1 MAAPLR
7 FALNPRALHITNHYL
22 YLVFSNMCH
31 RTRLWLAHSESP
43 ISLCWNGTVSLRT
56 PFGLTFFFCSS
67 ILPSNAIHTSSN
79 HPPLAHL
86 ISACFP
92 TCRID
97 TGGVIKR
104 VKQLFKG
111 HPELTR
117 GFAAFLP
124 KEYKIDVQGV
134 GLDDDEGEMEDMSGA
149 AGGLTAAQVAAVQ
162 AQQAQ
167 MVQQAAAAAQAQQ
180 VQQQQQQ
187 QHAQQMAAAAAAA
200 ARGGGNNNANNAN
213 NAAPAGGAGGNGGGA
228 GGGAGE
234 AVGEEHARVYVKK
247 IKNRFVNQPH
257 IYKSFLDILHTF
269 HREKHSIQEVYTQV
283 AALFRDHPDLLG
295 EFAHFL
301 PDPNAQHHPAM
312 VQAQQQIHAQ
322 QQQQQQQHLH
332 GQYHDDHHGHHHGQ
346 HGNQHSNQG
355 NSGGSKASAGG
366 RTTSRTGRGASGN
379 DMMGVS
385 SSGANRG
392 GSQVGGGGGSNA
404 RQGSAGGHHHAHHGG
419 GGGQGGASAGVA
431 GNGNALPGG
440 PMAADGGS
448 KDRSHGTF
456 EELMHFFKLKQ
467 VLPQNDYEEM
477 LKLLSMYNADVL
489 SKTELYYMVRD
500 LLRHQDMELLE
511 WFRKFMQLE
520 DLKDDEAHGYIAD
533 YDWSTSEKLGPS
545 YRATPRHWEQ
555 WKCSGRSGNALCTEV
570 LNDSWI
576 SVPTGTEEGSFKSS
590 RKNQYEEL
598 LFKCEDDRFELDLLV
613 EGNVSAIRQLEILLA
628 SFRTLSPS
636 ALATFQLNESDLHVL
651 TVKAIRRVYG
661 PRADEFIKMIMGK
674 PSVAIPVVLSRLKAK
689 DTEWNLA
696 RREWNV
702 LWKQIF
708 KKNYHKQLDHRSTV
722 FKQEEKKMLTA
733 KALFAELRR
742 ASAEGGST
750 TGISSSNGAINTT
763 TINKPTS
770 SVSTR
775 SSTEKQNDAA
785 NAAASAAAA
794 ASASTSNEDVSRMDV
809 DDGSK
814 PSDAADGN
822 GKENVGS
829 SSASSAVGSPTLSF
843 IISQPNLFADIK
855 KLLMLTFAAQV
866 PKVDVAKF
874 GALWNSLICAFFH
887 VDPTLKSVLGD
898 TITEDITLD
907 GESTEM
913 AIDGPSDASAAAPS
927 GADASSSASST
938 TAANTAASATEGVST
953 ESIVKKENASG
964 FESTNKPI
972 STELASQPATHT
984 MLFLG
989 NDSFYLLFRYL
1000 QVLYDRMAEAW
1011 SFSEEFPPAHH
1022 TPIVEIDPKAPIS
1035 ETVPAALKVV
1045 QMDGAQVVATAK
1057 KESVEGS
1064 SNASASTSADA
1075 NGSAMDQ
1082 ENGVAS
1088 SAAASATDSSAAEK
1102 DTVLSSSSE
1111 GEAIIY
1117 EEKHGPESSLTRYH
1131 NFLKNAEALIA
1142 GRIEQQTFEEKCR
1155 HDFGISCFPL
1165 FTIDKILLLL
1175 AKQFHA
1181 VNSDEMSEKLAG
1193 LYQYEVSRNMLGGFT
1208 DAVYLSNCREVL
1220 SHEKHAYVFTFD
1232 ANPEALILGV
1242 TEVDLGHPSFGLEHN
1257 EELSA
1262 YINKLATNE
1271 AVLAKK
1277 AQRQALLAS
1286 AGSSSG
1292 MKVEDGGN
1300 GSSASNAAAASHSP
1314 FLRRNVES
1322 GDAAAAA
1329 SGAVAGSSS
1338 MEGVADSSSSS
1349 AANALPQG
1357 ASEDNLL
1364 IQNELGVKVAP
1375 GSFKLRFVGGTE
1387 DSLQRQGRNTEH
1399 ALSQDKISLDALQ
1412 QNASLP
1418 NPMVPQ

>member
-1 MAAPLR
+1 M
-7 FALNPRALHITNHYL
+7 
-22 YLVFSNMCH
+22 
-31 RTRLWLAHSESP
+31 
-43 ISLCWNGTVSLRT
+43 
-56 PFGLTFFFCSS
+56 
-67 ILPSNAIHTSSN
+67 
-79 HPPLAHL
+79 
-86 ISACFP
+86 
-92 TCRID
+92 
-97 TGGVIKR
+97 
-104 VKQLFKG
+104 KQLFKG

-149 AGGLTAAQVAAVQ
+149 AGGLTPQQVAAVQ
-162 AQQAQ
+162 AQQQQQLA
-167 MVQQAAAAAQAQQ
+167 QQAAAVQA
-180 VQQQQQQ
+180 QQQQQ

-200 ARGGGNNNANNAN
+200 ARGGNNNANNS
-213 NAAPAGGAGGNGGGA
+213 APASANAGGA

-301 PDPNAQHHPAM
+301 PDPNAQHHPAIT
-312 VQAQQQIHAQ
+312 QAQAQVHHQ
-322 QQQQQQQHLH
+322 QQQAQLH
-332 GQYHDDHHGHHHGQ
+332 GQYHDDGHHGHHHGGH
-346 HGNQHSNQG
+346 HGGQIAS
-355 NSGGSKASAGG
+355 SGGGKSAAG
-366 RTTSRTGRGASGN
+366 RAAGSRNARGGASGN

-385 SSGANRG
+385 AAASQRG
-392 GSQVGGGGGSNA
+392 GQVNANA
-404 RQGSAGGHHHAHHGG
+404 R
-419 GGGQGGASAGVA
+419 QGGASAHHGHHQTAGGAVGSA
-431 GNGNALPGG
+431 VGGNGNAI
-440 PMAADGGS
+440 PMGADGGS

-555 WKCSGRSGNALCTEV
+555 WKCSGRTGNALCTEV

-651 TVKAIRRVYG
+651 TIKAIRRVYG

-742 ASAEGGST
+742 ASAEG
-750 TGISSSNGAINTT
+750 ISSSNGAL
-763 TINKPTS
+763 KPTS

-775 SSTEKQNDAA
+775 SSTEKQND
-785 NAAASAAAA
+785 SLAAAA
-794 ASASTSNEDVSRMDV
+794 ANANEDGSRMDV
-809 DDGSK
+809 DDSSK
-814 PSDAADGN
+814 PSEENNALSGGAAT
-822 GKENVGS
+822 
-829 SSASSAVGSPTLSF
+829 SASSAVGSPTLSF

-874 GALWNSLICAFFH
+874 KAIWNSLICAFFH
-887 VDPTLKSVLGD
+887 VDPSLKSVLGD
-898 TITEDITLD
+898 DDIITAALAD
-907 GESTEM
+907 GDSEM
-913 AIDGPSDASAAAPS
+913 AIDGPSDSNAAVASSTGAAD
-927 GADASSSASST
+927 ADASS
-938 TAANTAASATEGVST
+938 TAATASTAAATTTDS
-953 ESIVKKENASG
+953 ESIVKKENAAG

-1045 QMDGAQVVATAK
+1045 HLDGAQVIAAAK
-1057 KESVEGS
+1057 KESTEGAS
-1064 SNASASTSADA
+1064 TASAATSTDA

-1082 ENGVAS
+1082 ENGAAS
-1088 SAAASATDSSAAEK
+1088 SAAATTDSASANATLASAEK
-1102 DTVLSSSSE
+1102 DTTLSSSSE
-1111 GEAIIY
+1111 GEAITY

-1286 AGSSSG
+1286 AGSSSST
-1292 MKVEDGGN
+1292 MKVEDN
-1300 GSSASNAAAASHSP
+1300 GVTGTSANAASAHSP
-1314 FLRRNVES
+1314 FLRRNV
-1322 GDAAAAA
+1322 
-1329 SGAVAGSSS
+1329 
-1338 MEGVADSSSSS
+1338 DSSDPSS
-1349 AANALPQG
+1349 ATMDGVTSTTDSALPQG
-1357 ASEDNLL
+1357 ASDHDNLL

-1387 DSLQRQGRNTEH
+1387 DSLQRQGRNTDH
-1399 ALSQDKISLDALQ
+1399 ALSEDKISLDALQ

>member
-1 MAAPLR
+1 M
-7 FALNPRALHITNHYL
+7 
-22 YLVFSNMCH
+22 
-31 RTRLWLAHSESP
+31 
-43 ISLCWNGTVSLRT
+43 
-56 PFGLTFFFCSS
+56 
-67 ILPSNAIHTSSN
+67 
-79 HPPLAHL
+79 
-86 ISACFP
+86 
-92 TCRID
+92 
-97 TGGVIKR
+97 
-104 VKQLFKG
+104 KQLFKG

-124 KEYKIDVQGV
+124 KEYKIDVQG
-134 GLDDDEGEMEDMSGA
+134 DEDEGEMEDMSGGGA
-149 AGGLTAAQVAAVQ
+149 GGAGGLN
-162 AQQAQ
+162 AQQAAAIQ
-167 MVQQAAAAAQAQQ
+167 AQQQAAAAAVQMQQAQQ
-180 VQQQQQQ
+180 VQQ
-187 QHAQQMAAAAAAA
+187 AQQAQQREMV
-200 ARGGGNNNANNAN
+200 RTMG
-213 NAAPAGGAGGNGGGA
+213 GGGA
-228 GGGAGE
+228 GGAAAGAAGNE

-301 PDPNAQHHPAM
+301 PDPNAQM
-312 VQAQQQIHAQ
+312 NQAQQQAMHQ
-322 QQQQQQQHLH
+322 QASMHHYEDHHHHGGQAHGGQQHMGQAH
-332 GQYHDDHHGHHHGQ
+332 GHGHHSAGGQ
-346 HGNQHSNQG
+346 IKQQPARNAGSRNAR
-355 NSGGSKASAGG
+355 GGGVGGDLASVASAGA
-366 RTTSRTGRGASGN
+366 RGNAGPVSGN
-379 DMMGVS
+379 AQRQHQ
-385 SSGANRG
+385 GAG
-392 GSQVGGGGGSNA
+392 HVGA
-404 RQGSAGGHHHAHHGG
+404 AGG
-419 GGGQGGASAGVA
+419 AG
-431 GNGNALPGG
+431 GNGNALGGTAPGMG
-440 PMAADGGS
+440 ADGTA

-555 WKCSGRSGNALCTEV
+555 WKCTGRTGNTLCTEV

-613 EGNVSAIRQLEILLA
+613 EGNVSAIRQLELLLA

-674 PSVAIPVVLSRLKAK
+674 PAVAIPVVLGRLKAK

-696 RREWNV
+696 RRDWNV

-722 FKQEEKKMLTA
+722 FKQEEKKMLTS

-742 ASAEGGST
+742 ASSSAEAKAAAAAAV
-750 TGISSSNGAINTT
+750 SSI
-763 TINKPTS
+763 
-770 SVSTR
+770 STR
-775 SSTEKQNDAA
+775 SSGADKIHDPTANT
-785 NAAASAAAA
+785 NAAATVAA
-794 ASASTSNEDVSRMDV
+794 EDGSRMDI
-809 DDGSK
+809 DDK
-814 PSDAADGN
+814 PN
-822 GKENVGS
+822 GGENGGPSVATSGS
-829 SSASSAVGSPTLSF
+829 SSINNHGEVSAANGSSSSSSSSSAVGSPTLSY

-855 KLLMLTFAAQV
+855 KLLMLTFAAQM
-866 PKVDVAKF
+866 PKVDIVKF
-874 GALWNSLICAFFH
+874 NAIWNSLICAFFH
-887 VDPTLKSVLGD
+887 VDPNLKSVLGD
-898 TITEDITLD
+898 TV
-907 GESTEM
+907 
-913 AIDGPSDASAAAPS
+913 IDENGDEVSATGNDMVVDEENVSASATDANVDASATANAASVP
-927 GADASSSASST
+927 AAAANAT
-938 TAANTAASATEGVST
+938 TATTNNAAAVE
-953 ESIVKKENASG
+953 VKKEG
-964 FESTNKPI
+964 GVMESTNKPI
-972 STELASQPATHT
+972 STELASQPATHN

-1000 QVLYDRMAEAW
+1000 QILYDRMAEAW
-1011 SFSEEFPPAHH
+1011 SFSEEFPPVHH
-1022 TPIVEIDPKAPIS
+1022 TPIVEIDPKHPVT
-1035 ETVPAALKVV
+1035 ETVPAAINAVH
-1045 QMDGAQVVATAK
+1045 MDGQAVIANAK
-1057 KESVEGS
+1057 KEAAAHAD
-1064 SNASASTSADA
+1064 NPTAAIANTANTAASTTSTAAANTTTSTADA
-1075 NGSAMDQ
+1075 TSTTTTTTTTTNNNNNNGSSAMDQ
-1082 ENGVAS
+1082 EGNGAAS
-1088 SAAASATDSSAAEK
+1088 TAGSSSTSAVDNAAATAAPLSYADAVAANNTEK
-1102 DTVLSSSSE
+1102 DSPTSSSSE

-1117 EEKHGPESSLTRYH
+1117 EEKQGPESSLTRYH
-1131 NFLKNAEALIA
+1131 GFLKNAEALI
-1142 GRIEQQTFEEKCR
+1142 GGKIEQQTFEERCR
-1155 HDFGISCFPL
+1155 HAFGISCFPL

-1232 ANPEALILGV
+1232 ASPDSLILGV

-1271 AVLAKK
+1271 SVLAKK
-1277 AQRQALLAS
+1277 AQRQAQLAAS
-1286 AGSSSG
+1286 SGSVKTEGGMAVDPSSSSSTG
-1292 MKVEDGGN
+1292 AN
-1300 GSSASNAAAASHSP
+1300 GATP
-1314 FLRRNVES
+1314 FLRRNVEQQTS
-1322 GDAAAAA
+1322 GEV
-1329 SGAVAGSSS
+1329 SGAP
-1338 MEGVADSSSSS
+1338 M
-1349 AANALPQG
+1349 PQG
-1357 ASEDNLL
+1357 ASNNSGEIV
-1364 IQNELGVKVAP
+1364 IQNELGVKVVP

-1387 DSLQRQGRNTEH
+1387 DSLQRQGRNTQH
-1399 ALSQDKISLDALQ
+1399 SSSDDKIQLEALQ
-1412 QNASLP
+1412 QNSTLP
-1418 NPMVPQ
+1418 NPMDPK

>member
-1 MAAPLR
+1 M
-7 FALNPRALHITNHYL
+7 
-22 YLVFSNMCH
+22 
-31 RTRLWLAHSESP
+31 
-43 ISLCWNGTVSLRT
+43 
-56 PFGLTFFFCSS
+56 
-67 ILPSNAIHTSSN
+67 
-79 HPPLAHL
+79 
-86 ISACFP
+86 
-92 TCRID
+92 
-97 TGGVIKR
+97 IKR
-104 VKQLFKG
+104 VRQLFKG

-124 KEYKIDVQGV
+124 KEYKIEVQG
-134 GLDDDEGEMEDMSGA
+134 DDDEGEMEDMSNA
-149 AGGLTAAQVAAVQ
+149 AQMTAQQVAAAQAQAQQQQQQMVAAAQQQAAAQVQQ

-167 MVQQAAAAAQAQQ
+167 A
-180 VQQQQQQ
+180 QQQQQ
-187 QHAQQMAAAAAAA
+187 QHAQQMAAAA
-200 ARGGGNNNANNAN
+200 RGATVASTAGALGGNNNANNA
-213 NAAPAGGAGGNGGGA
+213 
-228 GGGAGE
+228 GAGE

-283 AALFRDHPDLLG
+283 AALFRDHHDLLG

-301 PDPNAQHHPAM
+301 PDPNAQ
-312 VQAQQQIHAQ
+312 AQ
-322 QQQQQQQHLH
+322 QQQQQQQQHH
-332 GQYHDDHHGHHHGQ
+332 GNVGHHQQAMHHGYVDDSHGHHGGQ
-346 HGNQHSNQG
+346 HGGHHG
-355 NSGGSKASAGG
+355 AG
-366 RTTSRTGRGASGN
+366 
-379 DMMGVS
+379 
-385 SSGANRG
+385 
-392 GSQVGGGGGSNA
+392 
-404 RQGSAGGHHHAHHGG
+404 AGGHHSGQMGG
-419 GGGQGGASAGVA
+419 KQSASGRNAQRNARGGGASGGDTISAANAAANAAQGARGGVNANAGASRQHHAGGANAA
-431 GNGNALPGG
+431 GNGNAMPGMVG
-440 PMAADGGS
+440 AGADGNGGA

-533 YDWSTSEKLGPS
+533 YDWTTSEKLGPS

-555 WKCSGRSGNALCTEV
+555 WKCTGRTGNALCAEV

-613 EGNVSAIRQLEILLA
+613 EGNVSAIKQLELLLA
-628 SFRTLSPS
+628 SFRSLSPS
-636 ALATFQLNESDLHVL
+636 ALATFQLNEADLHVL
-651 TVKAIRRVYG
+651 TTKAIRRVYG

-708 KKNYHKQLDHRSTV
+708 KKNYHKQLDHRSTA

-742 ASAEGGST
+742 ASNDN
-750 TGISSSNGAINTT
+750 ISSSGNIKANGSASGSGAGAGASGSVGSSGASTT
-763 TINKPTS
+763 HIPS

-775 SSTEKQNDAA
+775 ASST
-785 NAAASAAAA
+785 AAAA
-794 ASASTSNEDVSRMDV
+794 AAANASAEKDGEDTSSSRMDV
-809 DDGSK
+809 DDSAAKALVSG
-814 PSDAADGN
+814 DASNDGVAIGN
-822 GKENVGS
+822 S
-829 SSASSAVGSPTLSF
+829 SSSSSGPSSSSSAVGSPTLSY
-843 IISQPNLFADIK
+843 IISQPNLFADIR
-855 KLLMLTFAAQV
+855 KLLLITFASQV
-866 PKVDVAKF
+866 PKVDVPKF
-874 GALWNSLICAFFH
+874 KALWNSLICAFFH
-887 VDPTLKSVLGD
+887 VDPNAKSILADSEENGASMDLG
-898 TITEDITLD
+898 IEN
-907 GESTEM
+907 SNEM
-913 AIDGPSDASAAAPS
+913 AIDGEIT
-927 GADASSSASST
+927 ST
-938 TAANTAASATEGVST
+938 TAPSSDAQAVDGDASTSAQASTQSATQGST
-953 ESIVKKENASG
+953 TATQVKKESG
-964 FESTNKPI
+964 FESSNKPI

-1000 QVLYDRMAEAW
+1000 QILYDRMAEAW
-1011 SFSEEFPPAHH
+1011 SFSEEFPPIHH
-1022 TPIVEIDPKAPIS
+1022 TPIVEIDPKAPMS
-1035 ETVPAALKVV
+1035 ETVTAAVDAV
-1045 QMDGAQVVATAK
+1045 HMDGNAVVAAAK
-1057 KESVEGS
+1057 KEGDAPAASVVTGENGS
-1064 SNASASTSADA
+1064 TGDA
-1075 NGSAMDQ
+1075 VENGSATAT
-1082 ENGVAS
+1082 GAS
-1088 SAAASATDSSAAEK
+1088 EK
-1102 DTVLSSSSE
+1102 DTALSSSSE
-1111 GEAIIY
+1111 GEAIVY
-1117 EEKHGPESSLTRYH
+1117 EEKNGPDSSLTRYH
-1131 NFLKNAEALIA
+1131 NFLKNTEALLE
-1142 GRIEQQTFEEKCR
+1142 GRVEQHVFEEKSR

-1181 VNSDEMSEKLAG
+1181 VNSDEMAEKLAG

-1257 EELSA
+1257 EELST

-1277 AQRQALLAS
+1277 AQRQAMMAAAA
-1286 AGSSSG
+1286 AGSS
-1292 MKVEDGGN
+1292 MKIEDGSSGAQN
-1300 GSSASNAAAASHSP
+1300 GSAAAPNGTSSANGTSAHQQSSP
-1314 FLRRNVES
+1314 FLRRNV
-1322 GDAAAAA
+1322 DAT
-1329 SGAVAGSSS
+1329 S
-1338 MEGVADSSSSS
+1338 EGGNASSSSP
-1349 AANALPQG
+1349 LPQG
-1357 ASEDNLL
+1357 ASSSAAMDTTDGAHATALDNVL
-1364 IQNELGVKVAP
+1364 IQNELGVKVVP

-1387 DSLQRQGRNTEH
+1387 DSLQRQGRNTQH
-1399 ALSQDKISLDALQ
+1399 ALSEHKIQLDALQ

-1418 NPMVPQ
+1418 NPLESSPPSD